1 MVSTT
6 EANRRIRVGIA
17 GIGGF
22 GSLHVGVLAQAE
34 GADLIAVCD
43 PNEQRLNE
51 AADQH
56 DIPQKF
62 TSYDDLLANSG
73 IEALFL
79 VTPEHL
85 HAEMV
90 LKALDAGIHTF
101 VEKPFAT
108 NVEDAIRMRDRANE
122 TGLRLQVGH
131 VLRFEAQHAILRDQ
145 VATGRLGEP
154 LTIRAKRN
162 TPASWMELN
171 GVRAHVA
178 IENLVHDI
186 DQILWNLPGQR
197 CEKVY
202 AAERYVTG
210 REFPDLIQAMLQFSG
225 GTIVT
230 LESGWTVPDGTPAN
244 IVSNN
249 WGGHIDASLDIVG
262 TASTA
267 GLCVFRAGLTV
278 WRATDSVIPNS
289 TLWPLVHGQIGGA
302 LRDQDMHFLRTVR
315 TGQPS
320 TVASLDDAIHG
331 IQILAAVI
339 QSARIKAEITL

>member
-1 MVSTT
+1 MTT
-6 EANRRIRVGIA
+6 NTDSNRRIKVGIA
-17 GIGGF
+17 GLGGF

-34 GADLIAVCD
+34 GADLVAVCD
-43 PNEQRLNE
+43 PNQARLDE
-51 AADQH
+51 TADQYGV
-56 DIPQKF
+56 PQRY
-62 TSYDDLLANSG
+62 TSYEQMLAESG

-85 HAEMV
+85 HAQMV
-90 LKALDAGIHTF
+90 LQALDAGIHTF

-108 NVEDAIRMRDRANE
+108 SVDDAIRMRDRADE

-131 VLRFEAQHAILRDQ
+131 VLRFEAQHAMLHDQ
-145 VATGRLGEP
+145 VAAGSLGQP

-162 TPASWMELN
+162 TPASWMEVN

-178 IENLVHDI
+178 IENLVHDV

-197 CEKVY
+197 CKKVY
-202 AAERYVTG
+202 AAERYITG
-210 REFPDLIQAMLQFSG
+210 RNFPDLIQAMLQFDG
-225 GTIVT
+225 GAIVT
-230 LESGWTVPDGTPAN
+230 LETGWTVPDGTPAN
-244 IVSNN
+244 IVSDN

-267 GLCVFRAGLTV
+267 ELRVFRSGLTV
-278 WRATDSVIPNS
+278 WRETDSIVPNS

-302 LRDQDMHFLRTVR
+302 LRDEDMHFLRTVR

-320 TVASLDDAIHG
+320 SVASLDDAIHG
-331 IQILAAVI
+331 IEILAAVVE
-339 QSARIKAEITL
+339 SAKQGQEVRL

>member
-1 MVSTT
+1 MNDTSGHH
-6 EANRRIRVGIA
+6 RRIRVGIA
-17 GIGGF
+17 GLGGF

-34 GADLIAVCD
+34 GADLVAVCD
-43 PNEQRLNE
+43 PDQTRLDDIAQRHGVEQRY
-51 AADQH
+51 
-56 DIPQKF
+56 
-62 TSYDDLLANSG
+62 TSYEELLAASDV
-73 IEALFL
+73 EALFL

-85 HAEMV
+85 HAQMV
-90 LKALDAGIHTF
+90 LQALDAGIHTF

-108 NVEDAIRMRDRANE
+108 TVADAVQMRDRAIQ

-131 VLRFEAQHAILRDQ
+131 VLRFEPQHAILHDQ
-145 VATGRLGEP
+145 IVSGAIGQA

-178 IENLVHDI
+178 IENLVHDV

-202 AAERYVTG
+202 AVERYVTG
-210 REFPDLIQAMLQFSG
+210 RKFPDLIQAMLQFSG
-225 GTIVT
+225 GTIVS
-230 LESGWTVPDGTPAN
+230 LETGWTVPDGAPAN
-244 IVSNN
+244 IVSDN

-262 TASTA
+262 TISTA
-267 GLCVFRAGLTV
+267 ELRVFRAGLTL
-278 WRATDSVIPNS
+278 WGPSQSTIPNS

-302 LRDQDMHFLRTVR
+302 LRDEDLHFLSTVR
-315 TGQPS
+315 SGHTS

-331 IQILAAVI
+331 IEILTAVI
-339 QSARIKAEITL
+339 ESARVGVEISL